1 MAKQHPSVT
10 DKYRP
15 KRGKTNW
22 TKIAML
28 VFVGLAI
35 IGFILQSIPRGQ
47 SGPAEPAF
55 VDMGD
60 LTITDAATGEEL
72 AALDIEI
79 AATEDRRQMGLM
91 YRKSMA
97 EYNGMLF
104 LMETTEPQSFWMR
117 NTYIPL
123 DIIYVGED
131 RRIVS
136 IAENTTPQNLDPIP
150 SGAPA
155 RYVLE
160 VNGGFCRK
168 KGIEVGDQLD
178 WEESR

>member
-104 LMETTEPQSFWMR
+104 LMETTDECYPDNLFGGRVTFPQP
-117 NTYIPL
+117 YPL
-123 DIIYVGED
+123 SSTTTTV
-131 RRIVS
+131 VS
-136 IAENTTPQNLDPIP
+136 GRGRTGGNVVICPERLQVIP
-150 SGAPA
+150 S
-155 RYVLE
+155 R
-160 VNGGFCRK
+160 
-168 KGIEVGDQLD
+168 
-178 WEESR
+178 ESSSY